1 MKKFLLTLATAFVA
15 TFAMAQ
21 EAQEYT
27 VITSVEELNALPDST
42 MVLFEGIDV
51 VVVEQDFG
59 YYVSSTPCL
68 SDGTTQIGGNVYPVP
83 AKFSAVGLAH
93 TVQSYDGSS
102 YREFYVDS
110 VTQVLVFDQLGELL
124 RYGSQRSN
132 AYVFENSPNLIVKG
146 GTAVVTH
153 TMGDWI
159 FYYTMVNTGYSVQP
173 MYGVMTYPDA
183 EAEFLKGDELTGWVN
198 GGRFMGN
205 YVPTVVTYDE
215 SYEEIDHKGGHFAI
229 DPSVMLWADNYE
241 AINITYT
248 SCSVDDLLQGYI
260 AEAQPVR
267 LAAGGTI
274 KSIDGKYYYEGKY
287 KVEEYVDG
295 KWVYIEKTATI
306 EVASRYIDL
315 SQYVDKV
322 CEEYVGGVWDYRN
335 TGDSDRLLITEFISP
350 VDKQA
355 SIGSFLR
362 KGSEQYEEE
371 IPTEFTCPLTVTYKF
386 DDGKYK
392 FVLIFADEYG
402 DGIAVDYSDAIYEG
416 NPDYEALKAIQP
428 GDVVT
433 GVKGYAQFNTGSAA
447 PALYAS
453 IYDYSTNGAVTFV
466 PTVESTGNE
475 VKSTAVVTV
484 EDMINEWKDC
494 QENGSMTKVA
504 NRVVTLLDVQV
515 VDTLDPWG
523 SDVKYLIQGTDTM
536 ELSNLWYP
544 DKMNFQVYERN
555 NIIGIADYCRI
566 NSNYI
571 YQFMPL
577 SQEHITDATLVP
589 EVTDPAELPQYA
601 GLPVIL
607 KNAEILAVSAGY
619 YTDYYLADGTTRA
632 IGLQAAGVF
641 DLKGIYTEDE
651 NGGAFTIVSIEAV
664 HGFNTIS
671 DLDSYVRY
679 YPEAAGQAYNIFGEA
694 IVTYVDGTNVFVQY
708 MGVSTYGQ
716 RMLVGNLF
724 TGVKTS
730 VKPGD
735 AITGMKGVST
745 PLYADMNE
753 NYDYVLYNGARF
765 AVAEDAN
772 ITVVS
777 SDNKVVYGETV
788 DPAYI
793 EYNAT
798 NYSGRAVKLPAGG
811 QFIKE
816 GENYFY
822 EAVYT
827 QIDWEQDP
835 ETGEYIEIA
844 TEKTARI
851 AVASNMYDFDANLG
865 VTMNDLILGVYNAG
879 NTTDDARV
887 FYVTGT
893 MSKDIMYDNIAAMM
907 ADGYLGDESLV
918 QHIVNPVTVTYIHF
932 GDYSCYLFV
941 QDETGALR
949 IDLQNV
955 GTAAD
960 VKVGDQIT
968 GIKGSTQYSS
978 YYGLYYLNGFNQN
991 GDYALEVTGTAE
1003 PIVKDVTIA
1012 DLLKE
1017 ADDALNLGVP
1027 ATLYANNLVRIKFV
1041 SYVEDVDQWGDPV
1054 KFLVDEQGNR
1064 LQLNNRFGYTT
1075 YDLMTIVGIVDVAG
1089 INYNGL
1095 YTIHPRTQEDITN
1108 VTAVES
1114 VEVNTA
1120 IYLDAAYQ
1128 VVAEGAVEVVIYDVN
1143 GRQVGTTD
1151 AAGLAEGVYLV
1162 RATYADGAVATAKVV
1177 R

>member
-27 VITSVEELNALPDST
+27 VVKSVDELNALPDST

-93 TVQSYDGSS
+93 TVESWDGSS

-110 VTQVLVFDQLGELL
+110 VTQVLAFDQLGDLL
-124 RYGSQRSN
+124 RYGTQTSN
-132 AYVFENSPNLIVKG
+132 NYVFENSPNIIVKG
-146 GTAVVTH
+146 GTAIVTH

-159 FYYTMVNTGYSVQP
+159 FYYTIVNTGYYNQTL
-173 MYGVMTYPDA
+173 YGVMTYPGA
-183 EAEFLKGDELTGWVN
+183 EEEFLKGDELTGWVS

-205 YVPTVVTYDE
+205 YTPSYVTYDE
-215 SYEEIDHKGGHFAI
+215 SWNEIDHKGGHFAI
-229 DPSVMLWADNYE
+229 DESVMLWADNYE
-241 AINITYT
+241 TININYS
-248 SCSVDDLLQGYI
+248 SCSVDDLANGYI
-260 AEAQPVR
+260 AEAQAIR
-267 LAAGGTI
+267 LAAGGTF
-274 KSIDGKYYYEGKY
+274 KSIDGKYYYESKY
-287 KVEEYVDG
+287 FVEEYVDG
-295 KWVYIEKTATI
+295 SWVKVEKSAMV

-322 CEEYVGGVWDYRN
+322 CEDYIGGVWDYRN
-335 TGDSDRLLITEFISP
+335 TGDSDRILITEFIPS

-362 KGSEQYEEE
+362 KGDQYEEE
-371 IPTEFTCPLTVTYKF
+371 IATEFTCPLTVTYKY
-386 DDGKYK
+386 DDGNYK
-392 FVLIFADEYG
+392 FVIIYADEYG
-402 DGIAVDYSDAIYEG
+402 DGIAVDYSDAIYDG

-433 GVKGYAQFNTGSAA
+433 GVKGYAQFSTGSAG

-453 IYDYSTNGAVTFV
+453 VYDYTTNGATTFV
-466 PTVESTGNE
+466 PTVVSSGNE
-475 VKSTAVVTV
+475 VKSTGVVTV
-484 EDMINEWKDC
+484 EDMLAEWIDC
-494 QENGSMTKVA
+494 QENGSMTKIA

-536 ELSNLWYP
+536 ELSNLWGA
-544 DKMNFQVYERN
+544 DKMNFQVFERN

-577 SQEHITDATLVP
+577 SQEHITDASLVP
-589 EVTDPAELPQYA
+589 EVTDPAELPKYA

-607 KNAEILAVSAGY
+607 KNAEIMAVSAGY

-641 DLKGIYTEDE
+641 DLQGIYTEDE
-651 NGGAFTIVSIEAV
+651 YGGAFTIVSIEAV

-671 DLDSYVRY
+671 DLDTYVMY
-679 YPEAAGQAYNIFGEA
+679 YPEGAGQAYNIFGEVV
-694 IVTYVDGTNVFVQY
+694 VTYVDGANVFVQY
-708 MGVSTYGQ
+708 MGTSAYGQ
-716 RMLVGNLF
+716 KMMVGNLL
-724 TGVKTS
+724 TGVKTN

-735 AITGMKGVST
+735 AITGLKGIST
-745 PLYADMNE
+745 PLFADYDE
-753 NYDYVLYNGARF
+753 NWNYILFNGARF

-777 SDNKVVYGETV
+777 SDNKVAYGETV

-793 EYNAT
+793 EYNAA
-798 NYSGRAVKLPAGG
+798 NYSARAVKLPAGG
-811 QFIKE
+811 KFIKD

-827 QIDWEQDP
+827 QIDWEEDP

-865 VTMNDLILGVYNAG
+865 VTINDLILGVYNAG
-879 NTTDDARV
+879 NTTDDARI

-893 MSKDIMYDNIAAMM
+893 MSKDIMYDNIAALI

-918 QHIVNPVTVTYIHF
+918 QQIVNPVTVTFVYVGEWTSF
-932 GDYSCYLFV
+932 LFV

-949 IDLQNV
+949 IDLQDA
-955 GTAAD
+955 GTVAD

-968 GIKGSTQYSS
+968 GLKGNTQYSS
-978 YYGLYYLNGFNQN
+978 YYGLYYLNGFSKD

-1003 PIVKDVTIA
+1003 PVVKDVTIA
-1012 DLLKE
+1012 QLLQE
-1017 ADDALNLGVP
+1017 ADDALNSGVP
-1027 ATLYANNLVRIKFV
+1027 ATLYGNNLVRISRV

-1054 KFLVDEQGNR
+1054 KFLEDEAGNR
-1064 LQLNNRFGYTT
+1064 LQLNSRFEYTT
-1075 YDLMTIVGIVDVAG
+1075 YDLMNVTGIVDVAG

-1095 YTIHPRTQEDITN
+1095 YTIHPRTQDDIEED
-1108 VTAVES
+1108 TAVEG
-1114 VEVNTA
+1114 VEVSTA

-1151 AAGLAEGVYLV
+1151 AAGLAEGVYFV
-1162 RATYADGAVATAKVV
+1162 RATYADGTVTAAKVV